1 MRRVR
6 MNTDIENARLLT
18 LAQACTVTGM
28 GRNRCKEW
36 CDKINATR
44 RFSPRMVRYDKKTID
59 RVLDQ
64 MEQAAVTDETA

>member
-1 MRRVR
+1 MKRVR
-6 MNTDIENARLLT
+6 TDINNARMLT
-18 LAQACTVTGM
+18 LEQACTVTGM

-36 CDKINATR
+36 CDRVGATR